1 LRIAPPAL
9 TGRLGKGLDNV
20 YLLFGTEPLLIEE
33 SADAIRAAARQHG
46 VEEILRYTAGVDLDW
61 QQISST
67 SRSLSLFASARLLE
81 IRLPSGKPGDAGV
94 RTLNDFLADNDPST
108 HLVLIL
114 GRVDKSTQ
122 SSKWF
127 KALESHGIAV
137 EARAVAL
144 AQLPGWIDQR
154 LRAQGIKA
162 TRGAIERLAYYSEG
176 NLLFAAQ
183 EISKLPLLLGS
194 DRELDETLLDTL
206 VSDQA
211 RFSVFALADAAL
223 AGNAPHALRML
234 YGLRREGSEAVLVS
248 WALVRETRALYKMAI
263 ELAAGAK
270 RQSLYQQHRV
280 WRSRMPCISAA
291 LTRLDT
297 AQWARVLHGLAIAD
311 QVLKG
316 QRQVPGGVWAELERV
331 VLLLCGINTLDANY
345 AINH

>member
-1 LRIAPPAL
+1 M
-9 TGRLGKGLDNV
+9 
-20 YLLFGTEPLLIEE
+20 
-33 SADAIRAAARQHG
+33 
-46 VEEILRYTAGVDLDW
+46 DLDW
-61 QQISST
+61 QQISSA

-137 EARAVAL
+137 EARAVTL

-183 EISKLPLLLGS
+183 EISKLPLL
-194 DRELDETLLDTL
+194 TLLDTL

-263 ELAAGAK
+263 ELAAGAN

-297 AQWARVLHGLAIAD
+297 AQWARVLHSLAIAD

-316 QRQVPGGVWAELERV
+316 QRQAPGGVWAELERV
-331 VLLLCGINTLDANY
+331 ILTLCGINTLDANY